1 VVMADTAASIWAA
14 PVLSRDF
21 HQEPAQFAGWLGL
34 IILLAGLVGSIIG
47 GVAADAGQR
56 SRMPGGL
63 LGGAVIAAACS
74 IPASLFAVMPS
85 VLGFALMLAL
95 LLTCG
100 AIMGLITTTALAV
113 MLPNELRGLCCGAFI
128 VVGAIIG
135 FGVAPTLVAGV
146 SRLFGGE
153 SHLGAALAFTSIVTG
168 VVTVIG
174 FAAAMRAAARLHRP

>member
-1 VVMADTAASIWAA
+1 
-14 PVLSRDF
+14 
-21 HQEPAQFAGWLGL
+21 
-34 IILLAGLVGSIIG
+34 
-47 GVAADAGQR
+47 
-56 SRMPGGL
+56 
-63 LGGAVIAAACS
+63 
-74 IPASLFAVMPS
+74 
-85 VLGFALMLAL
+85 
-95 LLTCG
+95 
-100 AIMGLITTTALAV
+100 
-113 MLPNELRGLCCGAFI
+113 